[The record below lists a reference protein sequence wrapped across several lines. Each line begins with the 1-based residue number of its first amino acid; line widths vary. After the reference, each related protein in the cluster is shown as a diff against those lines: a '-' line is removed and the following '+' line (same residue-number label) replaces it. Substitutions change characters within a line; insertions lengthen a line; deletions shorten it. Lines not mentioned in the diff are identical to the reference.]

1 VASATP
7 LRQLDT
13 DSERMSVDDAAM
25 CRQIVRTHARTF
37 WLASQFLNPE
47 KRRSAYALY
56 AFCRVADDLVD
67 LSASAS
73 PSVTATRLEAYRLAL
88 RDTLEG
94 RPSGPVFRELD
105 RAVQEHDVPAAVL
118 YELLEG
124 IASDCTPA
132 RYATWPELYR
142 YCEGVAS
149 TVGEMCTYVFGVTG
163 GDDARRRALTHARI
177 LGVAMQL
184 TNILRDVGEDARKG
198 RCYLPDE
205 DLARFQL
212 GRDDVLRGLRPT
224 DERWRDLMA
233 FQVARARSL
242 YACATPGIALLAPD
256 SQRCAMACAVG
267 YSGILGAIEAIGYDT
282 FTMRARLGLG
292 ARAAVAWS
300 VWRTPVARTAIEK
313 APPLRRHT
321 DRPKVTWA

>member
-1 VASATP
+1 
-7 LRQLDT
+7 
-13 DSERMSVDDAAM
+13 MSVDDAAQ

-37 WLASQFLNPE
+37 WLASHFLSPE

-67 LSASAS
+67 LASASS
-73 PSVTATRLEAYRLAL
+73 PSVTATRLDDYRRAL
-88 RDTLEG
+88 RDALDD
-94 RPSGPVFRELD
+94 RPAGPVFRELH
-105 RAVQEHDVPAAVL
+105 RAVRMHDVPATVL
-118 YELLEG
+118 HELLEG
-124 IASDCTPA
+124 IARDCTPA

-163 GDDARRRALTHARI
+163 GDEVRRAALMHARS
-177 LGVAMQL
+177 LGIAMQL
-184 TNILRDVGEDARKG
+184 TNILRDVGEDARRG

-212 GRDDVLRGLRPT
+212 RREDVLRGLRPL
-224 DERWRDLMA
+224 DQRWRGLMA
-233 FQVARARSL
+233 FEIDRARAL
-242 YACATPGIALLAPD
+242 YASAMPGIALLAPD

-282 FTMRARLGLG
+282 FATRARLGLG

-300 VWRTPVARTAIEK
+300 VLRTPVASTAPEETR
-313 APPLRRHT
+313 PLRRRT
-321 DRPKVTWA
+321 DGPKVRWA